1 MVAAVLYIE
10 MLFKKRSVLLLSV
23 RGKQVLRSFCQQA
36 SAGSQAM
43 VLGDGD
49 VLEEFFLLENWR
61 LKFTK
66 TKSVLSSKSRAVDEV
81 DSGWDVT
88 P

>member
-10 MLFKKRSVLLLSV
+10 MLFKKRSVLLLSI
-23 RGKQVLRSFCQQA
+23 RGKQVLRSFCQQS

-49 VLEEFFLLENWR
+49 VLEEIFLLENWR

-66 TKSVLSSKSRAVDEV
+66 TKSVLSSKSRAIDEV